1 MSSETNTR
9 LHSLQMWRIG
19 HLACFLCTVL
29 ASMAAFKT
37 FKEMDN
43 KVQKYAFRKCIFY
56 AKPQTFLSS
65 KSSPSGG
72 KACLIDLTTS
82 QWGSPADCNFV
93 SFAILASFVYAIIA
107 LWFFVQCSPAK
118 SDDGGREQSWRM
130 VLPSTVL
137 CTFMLILTF
146 AMAWIVTGGLL
157 TFFNNLQ
164 DAQRH
169 NCTQSDGIANWD
181 EDMIA
186 VHNQRVFVELFG
198 WLIVVFW
205 LLAEIALI
213 LRCALG
219 IDFPVESE
227 GFRPPTP
234 QCLDPLPN
242 TRTTT
247 DIQQPAGQS
256 SILDATTERGSG
268 SPTLQVRDQHTVQ
281 RV

>member
-118 SDDGGREQSWRM
+118 SDDGGSREQSWRM

-186 VHNQRVFVELFG
+186 VHNQRVFVE
-198 WLIVVFW
+198 
-205 LLAEIALI
+205 
-213 LRCALG
+213 
-219 IDFPVESE
+219 